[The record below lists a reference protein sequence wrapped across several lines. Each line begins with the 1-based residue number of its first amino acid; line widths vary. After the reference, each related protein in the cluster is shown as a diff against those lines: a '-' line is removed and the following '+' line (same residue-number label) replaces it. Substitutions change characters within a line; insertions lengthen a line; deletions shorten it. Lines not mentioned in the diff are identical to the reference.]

1 MGRTGSGHGGSVSLF
16 PPPVHRS
23 DGGDEGKVEP
33 AASPPAIT
41 TAMGGSGGG

>member
-1 MGRTGSGHGGSVSLF
+1 MDMVDRQPLS
-16 PPPVHRS
+16 PPVHRS

>member
-1 MGRTGSGHGGSVSLF
+1 MDMVDRQPLS
-16 PPPVHRS
+16 PPVHRS

-33 AASPPAIT
+33 AASSPPAIT